1 MQFRFH
7 SRMAIFHLYLLQH
20 FLITTVPVRMLVI
33 LLLILSNLFHQRN
46 KMSAIG
52 LVLQMSWI
60 LQFMFVT
67 LTFDITLALW
77 HLIMECPWS
86 CNDRFFCSNI
96 TSEPIKSVL
105 SRKPVHN
112 SVSSKR
118 LSRTSITTSFV
129 ESSIPIFVSRI
140 STCLSRSSS
149 VFNIQERCNLF
160 LSGSFNIRIPLQ
172 NVLTQQIFFYVFTFL
187 LNVLYVVNMNVI
199 KINVFISFFSGIYN
213 GDQINLFKEI
223 FCITYFTERHLFTF
237 HFKNIS
243 FFNHPDWFCCFAHQI
258 FILTNRFVYLQ
269 Y

>member
-33 LLLILSNLFHQRN
+33 LLLTLSNLFHQRN

-52 LVLQMSWI
+52 LVPQMSWI
-60 LQFMFVT
+60 LQFVFVT

-77 HLIMECPWS
+77 HLIMESPWS

-129 ESSIPIFVSRI
+129 ESSIPVFVSRI

-149 VFNIQERCNLF
+149 VFNIQEHCNLF
-160 LSGSFNIRIPLQ
+160 LSDSFDISIPLQ
-172 NVLTQQIFFYVFTFL
+172 NMLAQQIFFMFL
-187 LNVLYVVNMNVI
+187 L
-199 KINVFISFFSGIYN
+199 FFFMFSMYST
-213 GDQINLFKEI
+213 LM
-223 FCITYFTERHLFTF
+223 
-237 HFKNIS
+237 
-243 FFNHPDWFCCFAHQI
+243 
-258 FILTNRFVYLQ
+258 
-269 Y
+269 